1 MSPLSLAEI
10 QLNNQVTGVQVKE
23 SKDTGSLHN

>member
-10 QLNNQVTGVQVKE
+10 QLNNQVTGVQVKKRKKIPE
-23 SKDTGSLHN
+23 A